1 MSDPILLEVKKN
13 VALITLNQ
21 PKKLNALSG
30 ALYYELAKLMRKVAA
45 MPEVTVTVLTGTG
58 RYFSAGADVALNVT
72 DGAPEKG
79 EDERKYYLRRF
90 AANNLE
96 IAKAFYEHPKILVGA
111 LNGPAVGLSA
121 ALLGACD
128 FIYATENTFI
138 LTPFTSLGL
147 VAEGVA
153 STMFVRRLGFAKAS
167 EALLLSKRISA
178 PELVTCGFINK
189 LFPAEGFRERVL
201 EFVDDV
207 MGAHL
212 NHESMLGVKALMRDA
227 WKDEIEKAGVR
238 EAFAGLDRF
247 VQGAPQKEF
256 MRLANGEKRHKL

>member
-30 ALYYELAKLMRKVAA
+30 TLYYELAQLMRKVAD
-45 MPEVTVTVLTGTG
+45 MPDVTVTVLTGTG
-58 RYFSAGADVALNVT
+58 RYFSAGADVAVNVA
-72 DGAPEKG
+72 DGAPAKD

-96 IAKAFYEHPKILVGA
+96 VAKAFYEHPKILVGA
-111 LNGPAVGLSA
+111 LNGPAV
-121 ALLGACD
+121 
-128 FIYATENTFI
+128 ENTFI

-147 VAEGVA
+147 VAEGIA

-178 PELVTCGFINK
+178 PELVACGFINK

-212 NHESMLGVKALMRDA
+212 NHESMLGVKALMREP
-227 WKDEIEKAGVR
+227 WRDEIEKAGVR

-256 MRLANGEKRHKL
+256 ARLASGEKRHKL

>member
-13 VALITLNQ
+13 VAIITLNQ
-21 PKKLNALSG
+21 PQKLNALSG
-30 ALYYELAKLMRKVAA
+30 ALYFELAQFMRKVAA
-45 MPEVTVTVLTGTG
+45 MPDVTITVLTGTG
-58 RYFSAGADVALNVT
+58 RYFSAGADVANAT
-72 DGAPEKG
+72 EGDEGGAN
-79 EDERKYYLRRF
+79 EDQRKYYLRRF

-96 IAKAFYEHPKILVGA
+96 ITKAFYEHPKILVGA

-128 FIYATENTFI
+128 FIYATDKTFL

-147 VAEGVA
+147 VAEGGS

-178 PELVTCGFINK
+178 EELVACGFINK
-189 LFPAEGFRERVL
+189 LFPEEGFRERVL
-201 EFVDDV
+201 AFVDDA

-212 NHESMLGVKALMRDA
+212 NHGSMLGIKKLMRDA
-227 WKDEIEKAGVR
+227 WREEVESAGVR
-238 EAFAGLDRF
+238 EAFGGLERF
-247 VQGAPQKEF
+247 VEGWPQREF
-256 MRLANGEKRHKL
+256 ARLAAGEKRHKL